1 MTPTNTA
8 IKQSLYDECQLF
20 VDNRLIAIQN
30 TINEI
35 QESLTSENKSSAGDK
50 HETGRA
56 MLHIER
62 EKAGQQLAEVQKLN
76 QILTKIDTLQTFET
90 IGLGSV
96 VCTSQAHYF
105 VAISAGEMVMD
116 GRSYYAI
123 SAMTPIAQLL
133 LGKKKGD
140 QIQFR
145 DQVFEIITV
154 F

>member
-1 MTPTNTA
+1 MMTTNTT
-8 IKQSLYDECQLF
+8 IKQSLFDQCQWF

-35 QESLTSENKSSAGDK
+35 QESLSSETKSSAGDK

-62 EKAGQQLAEVQKLN
+62 EKAGQQLAEIQKLN
-76 QILTKIDTLQTFET
+76 QILTKIDTSQMSET
-90 IGLGSV
+90 ISLGSV
-96 VCTSQAHYF
+96 IWTSQANYF
-105 VAISAGEMVMD
+105 IAISAGELIID
-116 GRSYYAI
+116 GKSYYAI

-133 LGKKKGD
+133 LGRKNGE

-154 F
+154 I